1 MPMAV
6 GALLLFPLLDEL
18 ELELASWGKA
28 MFRDSGEIGE
38 RVMGRKRRTGGSDE
52 GGMTRRDMGEL
63 LGGTA

>member
-1 MPMAV
+1 
-6 GALLLFPLLDEL
+6 
-18 ELELASWGKA
+18 
-28 MFRDSGEIGE
+28 MFRESGEIGE